1 MTAGGP
7 SAGQRSRSRQT
18 IAYTAITAIAG
29 VSALVILGFLVVQG
43 EPTVVDGL
51 LWGALAVLLLGSAV
65 HQWWFAGRA
74 ADRSQH
80 IVEEFTDSQVD
91 SIAANSDGDIDTV
104 RRLREAR
111 PGLSLRDA
119 YELMQAH
126 KRRHA
131 PHDT

>member
-1 MTAGGP
+1 MTSGG
-7 SAGQRSRSRQT
+7 RSRGVQT
-18 IAYTAITAIAG
+18 VAYTAVTVIAG
-29 VSALVILGFLVVQG
+29 VGALVFLGFEVVEG
-43 EPTVVDGL
+43 GTTVVDV
-51 LWGALAVLLLGSAV
+51 LWWSALAVLLLGSAA

-131 PHDT
+131 PHAT